1 MMPSSK
7 AWAKWF
13 DTAAGQSLLAA
24 ERATVTACI
33 QRFFGYHQLE
43 VVLSDSADIG
53 AGSLLGHRIVATQ
66 RPSGQLDSVLP
77 CQPHLLPIASDSVD
91 LVILHHT
98 LDVSPRPHQVLREAS
113 RVLRSGGHVV
123 VVGFNPYSL
132 WGLMRLIARRR
143 KVPWAGRFLS
153 GSRLEDWCSLLDL
166 SARRMEYRLFGTL
179 LGTGSA
185 AAKALAEGRPG
196 LVERLARQL
205 KLPLG
210 GFYVCVSQK
219 QVGSMIPLKT
229 AWRPKIRSSAAVLN
243 MAAYREAAYE
253 DTRYDDEDA
262 DHSH

>member
-1 MMPSSK
+1 MPSSK

-13 DTAAGQSLLAA
+13 DTPAGQSLLAA
-24 ERATVTACI
+24 ERATVTDCI

-43 VVLSDSADIG
+43 VVLSDTADIG
-53 AGSLLGHRIVATQ
+53 AGSLLGHRIVAAT
-66 RPSGQLDSVLP
+66 RPSGQRERVLP

-98 LDVSPRPHQVLREAS
+98 LDVSPHPHQVLREAS

-132 WGLMRLIARRR
+132 WGFMRLIARRR
-143 KVPWAGRFLS
+143 KLPWAGRFLS

-166 SARRMEYRLFGTL
+166 SARRMEYRLFGSFL
-179 LGTGSA
+179 RGGSA
-185 AAKALAEGRPG
+185 EAKAVAEGKPG
-196 LVERLARQL
+196 LLERLARRL

-229 AWRPKIRSSAAVLN
+229 AWRPKVRASAAVLN
-243 MAAYREAAYE
+243 MAAYREASYE
-253 DTRYDDEDA
+253 EASFVDEDS
-262 DHSH
+262 DRSL